1 MALGPKRP
9 RDPNQA
15 ARQLIDIIS
24 RRWWYLIL
32 GLAFVVHNSE
42 EVLLAPQMLRFMQS
56 AAPGFVREFHAG
68 ITVSELQAVL
78 LILTALVLM
87 VIAIAVVFAAAP
99 ASAFALIA
107 LAALL
112 GLNAVFH
119 ICLFIYTGVYS
130 AGLAT
135 AVLVSL
141 PVAAMLLVRARRQ
154 RWIPARAFWLAVP
167 AAVLVHGPVVDW
179 LFKASLST
187 VRG

>member
-1 MALGPKRP
+1 MRSDSLSDR
-9 RDPNQA
+9 
-15 ARQLIDIIS
+15 IS
-24 RRWWYLIL
+24 RRWWYVIL

-56 AAPGFVREFHAG
+56 DAPGFVREFHAG

-78 LILTALVLM
+78 LTLTAVVLM
-87 VIAIAVVFAAAP
+87 VIAVAAVFAVAA
-99 ASAFALIA
+99 ASGFGMIA
-107 LAALL
+107 RAVLL

-119 ICLFIYTGVYS
+119 IGLFIHTGVYS

-141 PVAAMLLVRARRQ
+141 PVVATLLVRASRQ
-154 RWIPARAFWLAVP
+154 RWIPAPAFWATVP
-167 AAVLVHGPVVDW
+167 AAVLVHGPVLDW
-179 LFKASLST
+179 LFKTSLDM